1 MEVMVA
7 DKIEIE
13 LVFTPEGEVRLKTR
27 GLKGRTCLSETETL
41 EKALGTV
48 TERQMTSEYYQQ
60 PAGVK
65 GTTRQG

>member
-1 MEVMVA
+1 MA

-13 LVFTPEGEVRLKTR
+13 LVFTPEGEVRLRTR
-27 GLKGRTCLSETETL
+27 GLKGKTCLAETEAL

-48 TERQMTSEYYQQ
+48 TERQKTSEYYQQ

-65 GTTRQG
+65 GTNRQG

>member
-1 MEVMVA
+1 VTVA

-13 LVFTPEGEVRLKTR
+13 LLFTPEGEVRVETR
-27 GLKGRTCLSETETL
+27 GLKGKTCLTETESL

-48 TERQMTSEYYQQ
+48 KDRTRTSEYYQQ
-60 PAGVK
+60 PATTK

>member
-1 MEVMVA
+1 VA

-13 LVFTPEGEVRLKTR
+13 IVFSPEGEVRLETR
-27 GLKGRTCLSETETL
+27 GLKGKTCLEETAAL

-48 TERQMTSEYYQQ
+48 TGRTKTSEYYQQ
-60 PAGVK
+60 PATTK